1 MRSALLT
8 LVLAGCL
15 PRAAMH
21 SGYGS
26 PHGGPTHPPATEA
39 EWQENERA
47 ATALLGAM
55 RVTETKPPVRVAGRG
70 HAADFVTRLE
80 GGHCYSFGVAWSYA
94 LETLVSVGFEP
105 DADGTRASESFG
117 ARGQRL
123 PSPGGVFELCAD
135 RSGPVRLSLT
145 AITRE
150 GYVANDELLE
160 YAIAI
165 GRRPE
170 LESEASTRRMREAQ
184 EAERIRAEYAARE
197 AAALEAE
204 ARAALRAEVER
215 VAAERDRIE
224 RESRSEYEPEPPRD
238 TGWSIT
244 VHNDCPRTVR
254 LFIGRGNDPR
264 FGSGTHTTLGSN
276 TTTSYS
282 GSGDDAIWIEDDG
295 GNGLG
300 SYLPSGRG
308 GRVEITESC
317 TGFARM

>member
-1 MRSALLT
+1 MRSAILT
-8 LVLAGCL
+8 LALAGCL
-15 PRAAMH
+15 PPAAMR
-21 SGYGS
+21 SDQS
-26 PHGGPTHPPATEA
+26 SQLGGPTHAPATEA
-39 EWQENERA
+39 EWQANERA

-55 RVTETKPPVRVAGRG
+55 QVTETKPPVRVARRG
-70 HAADFVTRLE
+70 HVADFVTRLE
-80 GGHCYSFGVAWSYA
+80 GGHCYSFGVAWNYA

-105 DADGTRASESFG
+105 AADGTRASDSFG

-135 RSGPVRLSLT
+135 RAGPVRLSLT

-170 LESEASTRRMREAQ
+170 LESEALTRRTREAQ
-184 EAERIRAEYAARE
+184 EAERIRAEHAANE

-204 ARAALRAEVER
+204 ARAVVRARLEA
-215 VAAERDRIE
+215 AAEEVYRIE
-224 RESRSEYEPEPPRD
+224 RESRGEVAPEPPQD

-254 LFIGRGNDPR
+254 LFIGRGTDPR
-264 FGSGTHTTLGSN
+264 FGSGTHTSLGSN

-308 GRVEITESC
+308 GRVEIVESC
-317 TGFARM
+317 TGFARR